1 MTDDEEATTTP
12 WEQVVAEDQADP
24 TYRAAVEA
32 AALRQQ
38 RQSDAYRVTLAE
50 LRKAQALTQVQL
62 ARTLGITQA
71 EVSRIEHQTD
81 LLLST
86 LASYITAAGG
96 TLHMLVEFADRAP
109 IVVDLDALGL
119 NQHPAAP
126 GAPS

>member
-1 MTDDEEATTTP
+1 MTEDEETATTP

-24 TYRAAVEA
+24 AYRAAVEA

-62 ARTLGITQA
+62 ARSLGITQA
-71 EVSRIEHQTD
+71 EVSRIEHQAD
-81 LLLST
+81 VLLST

-96 TLHMLVEFADRAP
+96 TLHLLVEFADREP
-109 IVVDLDALGL
+109 VVVDLDALRL
-119 NQHPAAP
+119 SQVRA
-126 GAPS
+126 GAGSMP